1 VRQNSRTTRLVA
13 AKLAADAGPPLERSP
28 DPTVFDTLSERL
40 RATLG
45 NLTGRGRISEADVD
59 AAMREVRL
67 ALLEADV
74 NFKVV
79 KDFVAR
85 VREKAVG
92 QDILASLTAGQAVVK
107 IVHDELVDLLS
118 KGDRVFHLSGNPA
131 VVAMVGL
138 QGSGKTTTTAKLA
151 RHVVKQGRRPLL
163 VAADPYRP
171 AAADQLETLGRAL
184 DIPVYRA
191 PQGTSVPD
199 IARQGVEAAKRQTRD
214 VVILDTA
221 GRLTV
226 DHELMQEIAAVNTAV
241 KPIETL
247 LVVDAM
253 TGQEAVAVAQ
263 AFVDAVPVTG
273 LVLTKIDGDARG
285 GAALSISAVTGLP
298 VKFLGTGEKTDAL
311 EPFHPDRLA
320 GRILGMGDI
329 LTLVERAQETFDVNQ
344 AQQMEE
350 KLRKAS
356 FTLEDMLDQ
365 LQQVQKMG
373 PIGQI
378 MSMIPGMGG
387 MANEAQAAV
396 DRGELKRTEAIIRA
410 MTPGERRDP
419 SILTGSRRRRIAAGA
434 GTTLPEVNRL
444 VKQFSEMQK
453 LMKQLSG
460 GGRRA
465 ALAGLTG
472 GRR

>member
-1 VRQNSRTTRLVA
+1 
-13 AKLAADAGPPLERSP
+13 
-28 DPTVFDTLSERL
+28 
-40 RATLG
+40 
-45 NLTGRGRISEADVD
+45 
-59 AAMREVRL
+59 MREVRL

-107 IVHDELVDLLS
+107 IVHDELVELLS

-151 RHVVKQGRRPLL
+151 RHVVKLGRRPLL

-171 AAADQLETLGRAL
+171 AAADQLETLGRQL

-191 PQGTSVPD
+191 PQGTPVPE

-226 DHELMQEIAAVNTAV
+226 DQELMQEIAAVNTAV

-263 AFVDAVPVTG
+263 AFVEAVPVTG
-273 LVLTKIDGDARG
+273 LILTKIDGDARG

-329 LTLVERAQETFDVNQ
+329 LTLVERAQETFDVKQ

-350 KLRKAS
+350 KLRTAS

-410 MTPGERRDP
+410 MTPAERRDP
-419 SILTGSRRRRIAAGA
+419 TILTGSRRRRIAAGA

-472 GRR
+472 GRH